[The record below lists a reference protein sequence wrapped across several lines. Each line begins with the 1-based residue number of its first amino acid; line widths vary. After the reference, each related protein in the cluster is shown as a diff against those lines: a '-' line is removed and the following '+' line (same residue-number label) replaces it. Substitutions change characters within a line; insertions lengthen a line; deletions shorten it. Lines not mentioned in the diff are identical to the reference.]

1 MNVFNGNYLFA
12 PMEGEN
18 HYAEMVSFAAY
29 LPEKTVETKSFAGT
43 KDLPG
48 SLDFVRLTGITS
60 HHEVA
65 KGQGSLELAVQAG
78 KKAISRAGIEPD
90 SLGLIINASV
100 SKMNAALDQHLSPSL
115 ATLVA
120 SELGAK
126 NAQTFD
132 VSNACAGM
140 VTALMI
146 AESRIKSGKIDYAM
160 VISGEFIT
168 PIIDEAK
175 RRNLY
180 LTPRAIA
187 SLTVGDGSAAYILGA
202 SKHEGRIKFSEPVT
216 FAQYNRHCIGQASK
230 NHRGPQMRTK
240 ARDLQ
245 NGVMTNIGLFLQRS
259 LAHMDVKWDQIDH
272 TYSHPTTPKAVKKGA
287 KIASD
292 LLGEINFLHNES
304 ADTANTASTTHGV
317 LLEKSQNSGCLN
329 SDETAILIS
338 FGSGL
343 AILAMHFNLPEGVE
357 NWS

>member
-1 MNVFNGNYLFA
+1 
-12 PMEGEN
+12 MEGEN

-259 LAHMDVKWDQIDH
+259 LTHMDVKWDQIDH

-317 LLEKSQNSGCLN
+317 LLEKSQKSGCLN

>member
-1 MNVFNGNYLFA
+1 
-12 PMEGEN
+12 MESAKN
-18 HYAEMVSFAAY
+18 HAEMVSFAAY
-29 LPEKTVETKSFAGT
+29 LPEKTVKTTSFAGT
-43 KDLPG
+43 KDMPR

-65 KGQGSLELAVQAG
+65 KEQGSLELAVQAG
-78 KKAISRAGIEPD
+78 KKAIARAGIEPD

-100 SKMNAALDQHLSPSL
+100 SKMNPNLDQHLSPSL

-146 AESRIKSGKIDYAM
+146 AESRIKSGKIEYAM

-187 SLTVGDGSAAYILGA
+187 SLTVGDGSAAYILGRT
-202 SKHEGRIKFSEPVT
+202 KHEGRIKFSEPIT

-230 NHRGPQMRTK
+230 RHRGPQMRTK

-245 NGVMTNIGLFLQRS
+245 NGVMTNIGIFLQRS
-259 LAHMDVKWDQIDH
+259 LLHMDLKWNEIDH

-292 LLGEINFLHNES
+292 LLGEINFLHNDS
-304 ADTANTASTTHGV
+304 FDTANTASSTHGV
-317 LLEKSQNSGCLN
+317 LLEKSQKNGYLQ
-329 SDETAILIS
+329 SDETAIIIS

-343 AILAMHFNLPEGVE
+343 AILAMHFNLPKGVKD
-357 NWS
+357 WS

>member
-1 MNVFNGNYLFA
+1 
-12 PMEGEN
+12 MESAKN
-18 HYAEMVSFAAY
+18 HAEMVSFAAY
-29 LPEKTVETKSFAGT
+29 LPEKTVKTTSFAGT
-43 KDLPG
+43 KDMPR

-65 KGQGSLELAVQAG
+65 KEQGSLELAVQAG
-78 KKAISRAGIEPD
+78 KKAIARAGIEPD

-100 SKMNAALDQHLSPSL
+100 SKMNPNLDQHLSPSL

-146 AESRIKSGKIDYAM
+146 AESRIKSGKIEYAM
-160 VISGEFIT
+160 VISGEFTT

-187 SLTVGDGSAAYILGA
+187 SLTVGDGSAAYILGRT
-202 SKHEGRIKFSEPVT
+202 KHEGRIKFSEPIT

-230 NHRGPQMRTK
+230 RHRGPQMRTK

-245 NGVMTNIGLFLQRS
+245 NGVMTNIGIFLQRS
-259 LAHMDVKWDQIDH
+259 LLHMDLKWNEIDH

-292 LLGEINFLHNES
+292 LLGEINFLHNDS
-304 ADTANTASTTHGV
+304 FDTANTASTTHGV
-317 LLEKSQNSGCLN
+317 LLEKSQKNGYLQ
-329 SDETAILIS
+329 SDETAIIIS

-343 AILAMHFNLPEGVE
+343 AILAMHFNLPKGVKD
-357 NWS
+357 WS

>member
-1 MNVFNGNYLFA
+1 
-12 PMEGEN
+12 MEGGN

-259 LAHMDVKWDQIDH
+259 LSHMDVKWDQIDH

>member
-1 MNVFNGNYLFA
+1 
-12 PMEGEN
+12 MESAKN
-18 HYAEMVSFAAY
+18 HAEMVSFAAY
-29 LPEKTVETKSFAGT
+29 LPEKTVKTTSFAGT
-43 KDLPG
+43 KDMPR

-65 KGQGSLELAVQAG
+65 KEQGSLELAVQAG
-78 KKAISRAGIEPD
+78 KKAIARAGIEPD

-100 SKMNAALDQHLSPSL
+100 SKMNPNLDQHLSPSL

-146 AESRIKSGKIDYAM
+146 AESRIKSGKIEYAM

-187 SLTVGDGSAAYILGA
+187 SLTVGDGSAAYILGRT
-202 SKHEGRIKFSEPVT
+202 KHEGRIKFSEPIT

-230 NHRGPQMRTK
+230 RHRGPQMRTK

-245 NGVMTNIGLFLQRS
+245 NGVMTNIGIFLQRS
-259 LAHMDVKWDQIDH
+259 LLHMDLKWNEIDH

-292 LLGEINFLHNES
+292 LLGEINLLHNDS
-304 ADTANTASTTHGV
+304 FDTANTASTTHGV
-317 LLEKSQNSGCLN
+317 LLEKSQKNGYLQ
-329 SDETAILIS
+329 SDETAIIIS

-343 AILAMHFNLPEGVE
+343 AILAMHFNLPKGVKD
-357 NWS
+357 WS